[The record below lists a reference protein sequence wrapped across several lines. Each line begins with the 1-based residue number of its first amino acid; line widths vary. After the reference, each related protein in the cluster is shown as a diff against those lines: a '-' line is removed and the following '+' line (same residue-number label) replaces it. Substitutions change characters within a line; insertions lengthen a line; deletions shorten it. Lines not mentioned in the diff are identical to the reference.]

1 VKRDGV
7 GIHSL
12 CVNACADDQP
22 SDDARDYDSAAL
34 QRLYHLTRKRMEPLG
49 CERHGW
55 ANPGGR
61 GFWAEA
67 ESSGATWTGSP
78 KGGFSGRKH
87 HKPRLALNNNTAGVR
102 EREDANRTR
111 VPGHLDEI
119 QGVAPNILNLFRT
132 GAVGFIDWLDAVMRG
147 VPAPKRCYCSFLVSM
162 GYCSRPNP
170 LCAHN
175 GGDSNFFP
183 LAGSENPSLEYACA
197 GSVQDR

>member
-1 VKRDGV
+1 MNWEDHESKRME
-7 GIHSL
+7 
-12 CVNACADDQP
+12 
-22 SDDARDYDSAAL
+22 SAG
-34 QRLYHLTRKRMEPLG
+34 MEPLG

-55 ANPGGR
+55 ADPRGR

-132 GAVGFIDWLDAVMRG
+132 GRSEERRVG
-147 VPAPKRCYCSFLVSM
+147 
-162 GYCSRPNP
+162 
-170 LCAHN
+170 
-175 GGDSNFFP
+175 
-183 LAGSENPSLEYACA
+183 E
-197 GSVQDR
+197 